1 MENLQVIRI
10 ENKQGVGCFV
20 ADENKDAYSLIP
32 DACDRHFVG
41 KDSYKTQFPT
51 PRQENL
57 NLFKDGYKWFC
68 AFKSI
73 KQLNKLFLPNEIKT
87 LIENEFDIYLLTVS
101 NYQKGR
107 KQIIF
112 TKESIITKENINS
125 LFV

>member
-10 ENKQGVGCFV
+10 ENKQGVGCFQ
-20 ADENKDAYSLIP
+20 AKIYAYNLIP
-32 DACDRHFVG
+32 NACRRHFFG
-41 KDSYKTQFPT
+41 KYSKKTPFPT
-51 PRQENL
+51 PTKERL
-57 NLFKDGYKWFC
+57 DLCKDKKEWFC
-68 AFKSI
+68 AFKNI

-87 LIENEFDIYLLTVS
+87 LIENNFDIYLLTVS

-107 KQIIF
+107 RQIIF